1 MVQASPAEVVRDLL
15 EPVIIQLGLQ
25 LEDVS
30 WLPGKGRA
38 ILRVTVDRP
47 GGITIDECGQAS
59 EALSAL
65 LDRREELLPG
75 PYALEVSSPGAERTL
90 ATEEDFATAL
100 GRRVRLTLQE
110 GESVTVVEGRLVALG
125 PEELDLE
132 VRRTKGGRLRSWR
145 VSRQAVAAARVV
157 VDL

>member
-125 PEELDLE
+125 PEELDLQ

>member
-1 MVQASPAEVVRDLL
+1 MVKELL
-15 EPVIIQLGLQ
+15 EPVINQLGLQ
-25 LEDVS
+25 LLDVS
-30 WLPGKGRA
+30 WHPAKGRA
-38 ILRVTVDRP
+38 VLRVTVDRS
-47 GGITIDECGQAS
+47 GGVTVDECGQAS

-90 ATEEDFATAL
+90 ASEEDFATAL
-100 GRRVRLTLQE
+100 GRRVRLTLQD
-110 GESVTVVEGRLVALG
+110 GESLTVVEGRLVALG

-132 VRRTKGGRLRSWR
+132 VRHTKGGRLRSWR
-145 VSRQAVAAARVV
+145 VNRQAVAAARVV

>member
-1 MVQASPAEVVRDLL
+1 VVQASPAEVVRDLL

>member
-1 MVQASPAEVVRDLL
+1 MVKELL
-15 EPVIIQLGLQ
+15 RPVINQLGLQ
-25 LEDVS
+25 LLEVS
-30 WLPGKGRA
+30 WHPDKGRA
-38 ILRVTVDRP
+38 VLRVTVDRQ
-47 GGITIDECGQAS
+47 GGVTVDECGQAS
-59 EALSAL
+59 QALSAL

-90 ATEEDFATAL
+90 ASEEDFATAL
-100 GRRVRLTLQE
+100 GRRVRLTLQD
-110 GESVTVVEGRLVALG
+110 GESMTVVEGRLVALG

-145 VSRQAVAAARVV
+145 VNRQAVAVARVV

>member
-1 MVQASPAEVVRDLL
+1 ML

-125 PEELDLE
+125 PEELDLQ